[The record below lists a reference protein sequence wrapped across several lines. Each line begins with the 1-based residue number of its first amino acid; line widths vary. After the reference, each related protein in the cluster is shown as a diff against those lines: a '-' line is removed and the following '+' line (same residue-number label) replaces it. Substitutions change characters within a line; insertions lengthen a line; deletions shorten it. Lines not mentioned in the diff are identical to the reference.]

1 MERERWEDI
10 ETGGQGWGG
19 RGERQWKHPFEQM
32 MLILFKAL
40 AAQSRGPVPLGVQA
54 GTQEGGTGVVE
65 YGGTDTVQLI
75 FFLNRG

>member
-10 ETGGQGWGG
+10 ETRGRGRGG

-40 AAQSRGPVPLGVQA
+40 AEQSRGPVPLGVQA
-54 GTQEGGTGVVE
+54 GTQDGGTGVLL
-65 YGGTDTVQLI
+65 YGGTEIMQLI
-75 FFLNRG
+75 FF